1 MAFSL
6 ASAPPRVKKN
16 VLMSPGTISERSLPT
31 RARTAVAVPGYT
43 NVN

>member
-16 VLMSPGTISERSLPT
+16 VFREPGIKPASK
-31 RARTAVAVPGYT
+31 VASSALAGVAALGPA
-43 NVN
+43 